1 MNGFYV
7 SMIFLGILLIIIS
20 LISIFLDKRKVF
32 SFIKGFDDKKME
44 LSEIIGDAEQM
55 IDELNRFSDYIV
67 TQMDLKNEE
76 LNRNLHEAEA
86 RINKLNEGIST
97 VGVSATV
104 APEAKM
110 AVMETEIDNAVAV
123 SCAAASGSAVSS
135 AVAVNGVAMNGGS
148 MNSGAMESL
157 PIHTADAASAV
168 YGRSE
173 GFKSTV
179 PIKKSDKVIPFKS
192 KYSEVLRLSGEGLG
206 SLEIARNLN
215 MGKGEVELIIGLR
228 K

>member
-32 SFIKGFDDKKME
+32 NFIKGFDEKKME

-86 RINKLNEGIST
+86 RVNTLNERINT
-97 VGVSATV
+97 FNVSDAV
-104 APEAKM
+104 APEAKT
-110 AVMETEIDNAVAV
+110 AVMETEIDSVAI
-123 SCAAASGSAVSS
+123 SSAAAASS
-135 AVAVNGVAMNGGS
+135 VAMNGGY
-148 MNSGAMESL
+148 MDSGAVESL
-157 PIHTADAASAV
+157 PLYNADTASAA

-173 GFKSTV
+173 GLKSTA
-179 PIKKSDKVIPFKS
+179 PIKKNDKVIPFKS
-192 KYSEVLRLSGEGLG
+192 KYSEVLRLTGEGLG
-206 SLEIARNLN
+206 SLDIARKLN